1 MKNFVRSKVNV
12 RNLNN
17 IFFFVAV
24 FLITSIIFAY
34 LSGDPRQGRATHWE
48 NLLHPRQGRA
58 THWENL
64 LLIGGNSVIGLV
76 IGFMWVRRKEEWS
89 QRKLSVPFHQVLLSA
104 VLVAAI
110 CINGAYYVITHPSPT
125 PRPLVVYHVDSTD
138 NQLTGTITAKK
149 ETGDRYLLEINDDEN
164 YWLVP
169 EKVYD
174 SVNVG
179 DPVPPFLVGHE

>member
-1 MKNFVRSKVNV
+1 MKNFVRSKANV

-24 FLITSIIFAY
+24 FLITSIVFAY
-34 LSGDPRQGRATHWE
+34 LSGDPRQGRS
-48 NLLHPRQGRA
+48 

-64 LLIGGNSVIGLV
+64 LLIGGNSIIGIV
-76 IGFMWVRRKEEWS
+76 IGFMWVRRKEEWI
-89 QRKLSVPFHQVLLSA
+89 QRKLAVPFHQVLLSA